1 MNIEESL
8 FARLS
13 VYAGIVA
20 LAADRQAQAT
30 NDPLRR
36 AQLGLADGVE
46 TTFLTPYLEAT
57 TLVVYVAGVKKETG
71 WALSSGTGTDGRDE
85 VVFTPAPAAGMV
97 TASADNRAINLP
109 VLDATREDAW
119 QTVIRYMPAGA
130 DLTNADLL
138 AKLVPIAVR
147 QVKLAFRGRRD
158 QDVPDA
164 FDAAIKAD
172 FEWLRSVRDGK
183 VSVPV
188 TGTDSGS
195 PTEVLAGSEPEAFG
209 PLSGNLEDEGDVW
222 P

>member
-1 MNIEESL
+1 MTLPVAFSRESIL
-8 FARLS
+8 
-13 VYAGIVA
+13 VA

-36 AQLGLADGVE
+36 AQLGLADGAT
-46 TTFLTPYLEAT
+46 TTFLTPYVEAT
-57 TLVVYVAGVKKETG
+57 TLVVYLSGVKQDTG
-71 WALSSGTGTDGRDE
+71 WALSSGTGTDGRDR
-85 VVFTPAPAAGMV
+85 VVFTLPPASGMV
-97 TASADNRAINLP
+97 SASADNRAINLP

-119 QTVIRYMPAGA
+119 QTVARYMPPGT

-164 FDAAIKAD
+164 FDMAVKAD

-188 TGTDSGS
+188 TGTASGS

-209 PLSGNLEDEGDVW
+209 PLPGNLEDEGGVW